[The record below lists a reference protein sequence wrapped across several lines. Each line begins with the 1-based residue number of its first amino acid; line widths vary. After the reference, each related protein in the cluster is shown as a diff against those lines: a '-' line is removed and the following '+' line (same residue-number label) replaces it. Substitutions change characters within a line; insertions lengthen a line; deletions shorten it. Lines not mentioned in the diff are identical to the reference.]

1 MDLRSFFPLS
11 LRLLLVR
18 IRWFWKHYRSIRYD
32 SELFNNVHGP
42 LTYNTDGLATSNNA
56 DFMREERFARAYKAA
71 AATNPWP
78 GFTLQWRI
86 HVVCWCAEQASLLP
100 GDFVECG
107 VNTGAYA
114 RSIVEYLP
122 FNSLGKKF
130 YLLDT
135 FQGLDPRFISDA
147 ERTRGIDNY
156 KYRDSYA
163 EVVETFRDFNVRII
177 RGPVPDTLSQCDTGQ
192 ICYLSIDM
200 NNVLPEIAALE
211 YFWEKVVD
219 GGFILLDDYG
229 FPQHELQKAAFDRFA
244 EARGQ
249 SILCLPTGQGI
260 IRKTRTSLYHDT
272 NTGR

>member
-1 MDLRSFFPLS
+1 MRSQYR
-11 LRLLLVR
+11 RLCAFDRR
-18 IRWFWKHYRSIRYD
+18 IPSF
-32 SELFNNVHGP
+32 
-42 LTYNTDGLATSNNA
+42 
-56 DFMREERFARAYKAA
+56 
-71 AATNPWP
+71 
-78 GFTLQWRI
+78 Q
-86 HVVCWCAEQASLLP
+86 LP
-100 GDFVECG
+100 
-107 VNTGAYA
+107 
-114 RSIVEYLP
+114 
-122 FNSLGKKF
+122 GKKF

-163 EVVETFRDFNVRII
+163 EVVQTFRDFDVRII

-229 FPQHELQKAAFDRFA
+229 FPSTNFRKPRSTVSRKRVGSPSFAFLPARVLSARHEQPCTTTQTQADEDPDHWRTRFIGSHLTRHFRANGHTVFVCDVKPASGDEFYTCVDRFQPDYA
-244 EARGQ
+244 
-249 SILCLPTGQGI
+249 SVI
-260 IRKTRTSLYHDT
+260 RTSQPDACVFAGATERSCLLQHPQLDFQLNCGTCFDYWIVCELKSPAV
-272 NTGR
+272 N